1 MKIQFSR
8 KVVLFYAGTLGAVVL
23 LFQQVTQYGET
34 HLQAPPNLNGRY
46 VSVDRL
52 PGCPIAT
59 RLALDIQQSGIY
71 LSGSLRLLNPQTAT
85 EKTAPVT
92 GEEKPSLH
100 GLWQSE
106 QLMLSGSTPAFAD
119 CQTST
124 DSTTSSPTS
133 STVPVNIEGSL
144 RSEPASL
151 NGKIGLGTAEPIAF
165 TAQREAAPAPSPKH

>member
-8 KVVLFYAGTLGAVVL
+8 NAVLFYAGTLGAVVI

-46 VSVDRL
+46 VSAEDV
-52 PGCPIAT
+52 PGCPATT

-85 EKTAPVT
+85 EKTAPIAS
-92 GEEKPSLH
+92 EEKPSLH

-106 QLMLSGSTPAFAD
+106 QLTLSGSTPAFAD

-124 DSTTSSPTS
+124 DSTTN
-133 STVPVNIEGSL
+133 STVPVKIEGSL
-144 RSEPASL
+144 RSEPVGL
-151 NGKIGLGTAEPIAF
+151 NGKIALGNAEPIAF
-165 TAQREAAPAPSPKH
+165 TAQREAAPAPLSKH

>member
-8 KVVLFYAGTLGAVVL
+8 KAVLFYAGTLGAVVL

-52 PGCPIAT
+52 PGCPATT

-92 GEEKPSLH
+92 SEEKPSLH

-106 QLMLSGSTPAFAD
+106 QLMLSGSTLAFAD

-124 DSTTSSPTS
+124 ESSTN